1 VSGFLKKNN
10 KNKIKTN
17 INKATM
23 EKTKP
28 SAGPNRALEVDVEYE
43 LHTSAPR
50 EEMERY
56 YAQKKATAE
65 RKKQKFIEKIKKQ
78 EYKIRKYECKIKNNK
93 I

>member
-1 VSGFLKKNN
+1 
-10 KNKIKTN
+10 
-17 INKATM
+17 M

-56 YAQKKATAE
+56 YTQKKATAE